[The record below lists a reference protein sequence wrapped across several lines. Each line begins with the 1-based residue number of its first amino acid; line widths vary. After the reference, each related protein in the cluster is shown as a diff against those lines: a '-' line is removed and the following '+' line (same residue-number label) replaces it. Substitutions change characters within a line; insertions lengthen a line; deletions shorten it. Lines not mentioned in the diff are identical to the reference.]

1 MSASDDMSAPEG
13 AGAAQDPSAPEGT
26 GAAQDPSAPD
36 GSADVHDL
44 RSALARLAG
53 HPGQLIETDHPVDPS
68 AELAG
73 VYKRVGAGGTV
84 ERPTRT
90 GPAMIFN
97 NVTGYP
103 DARVLVGLM
112 ASRDRVGLLLDAPP
126 RRLTQRMGQAIKDA
140 ISPVTVGPDRARC
153 QEVVHR
159 ADDPG
164 FDLRRLLPAPTNT
177 EQDAGPYFC
186 LGLVLSSD
194 PEGEKGTDVTIH
206 RLCVQ
211 DKDKLTIFFA
221 PGRHIDAFRRKA
233 EARGEPLPVSVNM
246 GLDPA
251 IHIGACFEAPT
262 TPYGYNELAVAGGL
276 RGKPVELV
284 DCVTQPEK
292 SIAAAEVVIEGEILP
307 GVREAEDQNTHTGH
321 AMPEFPGYDGPANP
335 ALPVLR
341 VTAITT
347 RTDPIL
353 QTLVGPGEEHVS
365 LAGIPTEASIY
376 NACEAAMPG
385 FVTEVYS
392 HRSGGGKFLAVLKVN
407 KTNSFDDGRARQAA
421 LVAFGVYAELK
432 NVILVDEDVDVFD
445 TDDVL
450 WAMQTRMQG
459 NRDIIA
465 VPGVAGHVLDPS
477 QTPEYDP
484 TLPAKGTTAKTV
496 YDATAPYALRD
507 EFTRAHFRDVD
518 PRPYAPGLFPGTADS
533 PAGEDAPGTGH
544 QVHHTRS
551 KSSHHD

>member
-1 MSASDDMSAPEG
+1 M
-13 AGAAQDPSAPEGT
+13 AGSQETS
-26 GAAQDPSAPD
+26 
-36 GSADVHDL
+36 DVHDL
-44 RSALARLAG
+44 RSALARLRE
-53 HPGQLIETDHPVDPS
+53 HPGHLLETDHPVDPI

-97 NVTGYP
+97 NVEGFE

-112 ASRDRVGLLLDAPP
+112 ADRDRVGLLLEASP
-126 RRLTQRMGQAIKDA
+126 RELTQRMARAVKDA
-140 ISPVTVGPDRARC
+140 ISPVEVGPAKALC
-153 QEVVHR
+153 QQVVHR

-164 FDLRRLLPAPTNT
+164 FDLRKLLPAPTNT

-194 PEGEKGTDVTIH
+194 PEGKKGTDVTIH

-211 DKDKLTIFFA
+211 NKDELTIFFA
-221 PGRHIDAFRRKA
+221 PGWHIDAFRKIA
-233 EARGEPLPVSVNM
+233 EGQGKPLAVSVNM

-262 TPYGYNELAVAGGL
+262 TPYGYDELAIAGGL
-276 RGKPVELV
+276 RGRPVELV

-307 GVREAEDQNTHTGH
+307 DVRAAEDQNTHTGH
-321 AMPEFPGYDGPANP
+321 AMPEFPGYNGPANP
-335 ALPVLR
+335 ALPVLK
-341 VTAITT
+341 VTAVTT

-385 FVTEVYS
+385 FVTEVFA
-392 HRSGGGKFLAVLKVN
+392 HRSGGGKFLAIMKVR
-407 KTNSFDDGRARQAA
+407 KTNAFDDGRVRQAA
-421 LVAFGVYAELK
+421 LVAFGVYSELK
-432 NVILVDEDVDVFD
+432 NVIMVDEDVDVFD

-459 NRDIIA
+459 NRDVIA
-465 VPGVAGHVLDPS
+465 IPGVSGHVLDPS
-477 QTPEYDP
+477 QTPGYDP
-484 TLPAKGTTAKTV
+484 TLPAKGTTSKTI
-496 YDATAPYALRD
+496 YDATAPYHLRD
-507 EFTRAHFRDVD
+507 EFERAHFHEVD
-518 PRPYAPGLFPGTADS
+518 PHPYAPDLFPEPDGGQGGGPDGDGDGRTDS
-533 PAGEDAPGTGH
+533 GRDSS
-544 QVHHTRS
+544 QTRV
-551 KSSHHD
+551 KRSHHD